1 MVGLVGVEGDDVG
14 VGWGLGGGLGEGLGD
29 GVFGLGDGAGLEFAG
44 GFQAFEGFVA
54 DEVVDGEGVVFFL
67 LGGSALLHAEEVLEG
82 AGLALFAGAA
92 LAAGAG
98 GVVGVERGEAFGAG
112 GFGVLVFPVL
122 DEFFGG
128 SGVLGVVG
136 AGV

>member
-29 GVFGLGDGAGLEFAG
+29 GVLGLGDGAGLEFAG
-44 GFQAFEGFVA
+44 GFQALEGFVA

-67 LGGSALLHAEEVLEG
+67 LGGWALLHAEEVLEG

-98 GVVGVERGEAFGAG
+98 GVGGVEEGSVRGGGVRGAG
-112 GFGVLVFPVL
+112 LPRIG
-122 DEFFGG
+122 
-128 SGVLGVVG
+128 
-136 AGV
+136 